1 MLKSPGSSF
10 SGVALFHTCLY
21 LRFLLLVHH
30 HLPLRDN
37 LCVCGCPHVCVLT
50 ASLVNK
56 TQLKV

>member
-37 LCVCGCPHVCVLT
+37 LCVCVVVLMYVF
-50 ASLVNK
+50 SLRHLSIKHN
-56 TQLKV
+56 